1 MIVIAISPKFLN
13 LMFIKFSENSG
24 HRFKS
29 REVRGSLLNGQ
40 NLLSVMKVICW
51 RSLKEIIAQTLTE
64 IKNE

>member
-1 MIVIAISPKFLN
+1 MIAISPKFLN

-29 REVRGSLLNGQ
+29 REVRGCLLNGQ
-40 NLLSVMKVICW
+40 NLLCVMKVICW
-51 RSLKEIIAQTLTE
+51 RSLEEKIAQTLTE